1 MGIKDK
7 FIKKIY
13 AELQQYKKLY
23 GDKESKENSKL
34 EICSCI
40 YEILISSAD
49 EFSDMLLMNLVNQ
62 STNILESIYKDCA
75 QNEDYYMVV
84 REHMKNTE
92 YDIAQEED
100 EECTW
105 WSSVNYDDGGIG
117 CDD

>member
-1 MGIKDK
+1 
-7 FIKKIY
+7 
-13 AELQQYKKLY
+13 
-23 GDKESKENSKL
+23 
-34 EICSCI
+34 
-40 YEILISSAD
+40 
-49 EFSDMLLMNLVNQ
+49 
-62 STNILESIYKDCA
+62 
-75 QNEDYYMVV
+75 MVV

>member
-23 GDKESKENSKL
+23 SDKESRENSKL

-84 REHMKNTE
+84 RERMKNTE